1 MALPKESAELGCRV
15 FSTVQASDY
24 VFQPGVLYSCE
35 HIILNDLHFI
45 KRRWQLY
52 RAPSVASDL
61 IIQTGHEGEF
71 LYRRQ
76 RVPLY
81 YRRAAMKFR
90 ATPDTGAV
98 GLTLSRDKAPPS
110 TGEARAERRRAG

>member
-15 FSTVQASDY
+15 FSTVRASDY

-35 HIILNDLHFI
+35 HTILNDLHLI
-45 KRRWQLY
+45 ERRWQLY
-52 RAPSVASDL
+52 RTPSVASDL

-81 YRRAAMKFR
+81 YRRAFEHNYRGSISNYWKNRYAIDVSR
-90 ATPDTGAV
+90 HSSIAC
-98 GLTLSRDKAPPS
+98 LT
-110 TGEARAERRRAG
+110 